1 MAAKIPNQV
10 HRKNELP
17 VWRVSGRKV
26 TFRASVVGAAPTDQ
40 DWAILLALV
49 ES

>member
-1 MAAKIPNQV
+1 MKRNETPE
-10 HRKNELP
+10 NELP
-17 VWRVSGRKV
+17 VWRVSGKKV
-26 TFRASVVGAAPTDQ
+26 TFRAHVVGAAPTDQ

>member
-1 MAAKIPNQV
+1 MKRNGKPD
-10 HRKNELP
+10 NELP
-17 VWRVSGRKV
+17 VWRVSGKKV
-26 TFRASVVGAAPTDQ
+26 TFRASVVGAAPTDE